1 MSLQAAYLIRI
12 VNEGLFAVVLVIGFA
27 AAKALFNGVVIVE
40 EYQFAAA
47 VAALH
52 GDACVGFFR
61 ADHG

>member
-1 MSLQAAYLIRI
+1 MSLQAAYLIRV

-47 VAALH
+47 VTALH
-52 GDACVGFFR
+52 GDA
-61 ADHG
+61 